1 MKLLHNYVSL
11 GMVALISEAAACAGA
26 QGVSPEVFVD
36 VLAKGGGGGTA
47 LERVKPFLLTQDPSG
62 LRFSIANA
70 CKDLG
75 YYNTMA
81 ADSGAARAIAS
92 AVLSTLEGVQARSEP
107 GAFVSQLASLL
118 ATPADP
124 A

>member
-11 GMVALISEAAACAGA
+11 GMVALLSEAAACA
-26 QGVSPEVFVD
+26 QRNGVAEDVFVD
-36 VLAKGGGGGTA
+36 VLAKGGAGGTA
-47 LERVKPFLLTQDPSG
+47 LERVKPYLLARDSSG

-81 ADSGAARAIAS
+81 GDAGADRTIAAAMLA
-92 AVLSTLEGVQARSEP
+92 TLERAVGRAGDQALLPELVDILGP
-107 GAFVSQLASLL
+107 GRA
-118 ATPADP
+118 
-124 A
+124 